1 MVRRSKKLTL
11 GKECPFW
18 DFFWTVFSCI
28 QTEYGE
34 ILHIF
39 PYLVRMWENVDQ
51 RNSEYRH
58 FSHSVNSNIEV
69 IEYLVEGSVVPDKVQ
84 KEKINT

>member
-1 MVRRSKKLTL
+1 
-11 GKECPFW
+11 
-18 DFFWTVFSCI
+18 
-28 QTEYGE
+28 
-34 ILHIF
+34 
-39 PYLVRMWENVDQ
+39 MWENVDQ
-51 RNSEYRH
+51 RNSEYGH